1 MLNFGMIGMN
11 EGNGHPYSFSAIF
24 NGYDEK
30 HLPEYP
36 YGAIK
41 TYLPGSHRNEKII
54 PDASITHIWTQDRE
68 MSESVA
74 RISKIPNIVNNME
87 DMIGQVDGVI
97 LARDDP
103 HNHWQMARPFI
114 EKGMPIYID
123 KVLAHNLEDMKK
135 IVEATGDDYPIM
147 AGSSSRYTSN
157 IEKAKK
163 EVCADKVV
171 TIHGVSK
178 VSWIRYANHLLDGI
192 SYLFGADVESI
203 QNLGNERLD
212 VVHIVYQSGLNVVLQ
227 IKEDLA
233 GPIEFTC
240 YSTDDQLS
248 YTTCFSDKD
257 FSSYFVGFYRMMETF
272 TEMVKTGKQILPL
285 EEIIKV
291 SKIVIAGQISRDHG
305 GRKIYL
311 EELK

>member
-1 MLNFGMIGMN
+1 MLNFGIIGMN
-11 EGNGHPYSFSAIF
+11 QGNGHPYSFSAIF

-30 HLPEYP
+30 YLPECP
-36 YGAIK
+36 YEAIK
-41 TYLPGSHRNEKII
+41 IYLPGSHRNENII
-54 PDASITHIWTQDRE
+54 PDANITHIWTQDRE
-68 MSESVA
+68 MSQSVA
-74 RISKIPNIVNNME
+74 NLARIPHIVDDYE
-87 DMIGQVDGVI
+87 DMTGEIDGVI

-114 EKGMPIYID
+114 EKGVPIFID

-135 IVEATGDDYPIM
+135 IVEATGDDYLIM

-163 EVCADKVV
+163 EICTDKVV
-171 TIHGVSK
+171 TVHGLSK

-192 SYLFGADVESI
+192 CHLFGADAKSV
-203 QNLGNERLD
+203 QNLGDESLD
-212 VVHIVYQSGLNVVLQ
+212 VVHIVYNSGLHVVLQ
-227 IKEDLA
+227 VKENLA

-240 YSTDDQLS
+240 YSTGEQLP
-248 YTTCFSDKD
+248 YTACFSDD
-257 FSSYFVGFYRMMETF
+257 GFASYFVGFYRMMETF

-291 SKIVIAGQISRDHG
+291 SEIVLAGEMSRNQD